1 MGSLPVVL
9 LLCSFHALTA
19 VAQEPQPES
28 TAAPAATVPPNCRE
42 EMYPCTRMYSVHR
55 PIKQCVGAMC
65 FYSLPRVY
73 VINKEICMRTVCPQ
87 DEYRKESHLPESSR
101 IFKIT
106 RKQAPQFDLISTLR
120 RVTSDVNDRL
130 LKKKTEQ
137 GGNNPPLP
145 PIPRQC
151 RNTDRSIKRET
162 GRDLGR
168 LAPGP
173 LRLHCVETTHVR
185 VPLRPDKNTRS
196 SRFFVNTQLRPT
208 PIRLRLLPMSS

>member
-87 DEYRKESHLPESSR
+87 DEYRKAERCRELSGWP
-101 IFKIT
+101 
-106 RKQAPQFDLISTLR
+106 R
-120 RVTSDVNDRL
+120 RVERSTKRNDCRHRL
-130 LKKKTEQ
+130 GNTKTWA
-137 GGNNPPLP
+137 NM
-145 PIPRQC
+145 
-151 RNTDRSIKRET
+151 
-162 GRDLGR
+162 
-168 LAPGP
+168 A
-173 LRLHCVETTHVR
+173 
-185 VPLRPDKNTRS
+185 
-196 SRFFVNTQLRPT
+196 
-208 PIRLRLLPMSS
+208 